1 MNNGKIN
8 RAKGHNAERYYA
20 KIFRNLGFDK
30 VQTSR
35 YGNRLHDDAGIDLV
49 NLPINV
55 QIKAGKQKGLNI
67 TNTLQYTK
75 DRIKE
80 LLPKE
85 ALQQTYPTI
94 LIHKKDIGKGKQK
107 TELHEIVSMSF
118 KDFIKILKYKYE
130 K

>member
-1 MNNGKIN
+1 MSNGKIN
-8 RAKGHNAERYYA
+8 RTKGHNAERYYA

-35 YGNRLHDDAGIDLV
+35 YGSRLHDDAGVDLI

-55 QIKAGKQKGLNI
+55 QIKAGKQRGLNI
-67 TNTLQYTK
+67 INTIQYTK
-75 DRIKE
+75 DRIKK

-85 ALQQTYPTI
+85 ALEQNYPTI
-94 LIHKKDIGKGKQK
+94 LIHKRDTGKGKHK